1 MRSFAV
7 TSVGYLREAA
17 RSLGDGSA
25 FRSLELGTCHWPLQA
40 ALSGSII
47 KAPGFAGGYLPWE
60 AQLVIGLRLMRL
72 AAGGPRRESEARRLV
87 PEKTETLAE
96 AGAAAPS
103 VAMPS
108 PLNEL
113 SRQKVGVRSLRA
125 SCAQQA

>member
-1 MRSFAV
+1 
-7 TSVGYLREAA
+7 
-17 RSLGDGSA
+17 
-25 FRSLELGTCHWPLQA
+25 
-40 ALSGSII
+40 
-47 KAPGFAGGYLPWE
+47 
-60 AQLVIGLRLMRL
+60 MRL
-72 AAGGPRRESEARRLV
+72 AAGGPRSESEARRLV

-96 AGAAAPS
+96 AGAAAAS